1 MAVFNV
7 KQTSIQRK
15 PKIIRFIYE
24 LVLSVKTIT
33 INEKLVN
40 KTKKWKQN
48 LICDYILDEKEIQP
62 SFKWHKLVKIKVNK

>member
-15 PKIIRFIYE
+15 PKINKVYLYW

-33 INEKLVN
+33 VIKE
-40 KTKKWKQN
+40 TKKTNIMK
-48 LICDYILDEKEIQP
+48 
-62 SFKWHKLVKIKVNK
+62 NK

>member
-1 MAVFNV
+1 MGGRELIYLDVNNHEENFMAVFNV

-33 INEKLVN
+33 INKHLVN
-40 KTKKWKQN
+40 KTKN
-48 LICDYILDEKEIQP
+48 G
-62 SFKWHKLVKIKVNK
+62 NKT